1 MGLCGFWYKPLH
13 PALRI
18 VHFPGQEK
26 EIIRRR
32 LDQLIIKINSPSC
45 LQITKPCIANNE
57 SHVVIKMS
65 IKMHPRGN
73 LNLPQYIH
81 LVHESQNSE
90 PGAIS
95 ILTIRAKKWP
105 KVFKLSWRSWH
116 SAFWS
121 ELKCRSRSYLRCK
134 DKNFPLHKYKWVSI
148 CCVAIM
154 GCQTL
159 SNR

>member
-90 PGAIS
+90 PESIN
-95 ILTIRAKKWP
+95 ILTIRAKSKAHA
-105 KVFKLSWRSWH
+105 LSSH
-116 SAFWS
+116 GDQDFLCFDQSQA
-121 ELKCRSRSYLRCK
+121 KCSDPS
-134 DKNFPLHKYKWVSI
+134 
-148 CCVAIM
+148 
-154 GCQTL
+154 QL
-159 SNR
+159 SNYSFVTVNFVIYVGKIHRIIYI